1 MPPEGDDAGSPVPKA
16 DVYNGAV
23 AADRWLIVGLGNPG
37 PAYSHNRH
45 NVGYWTVNRLARLH
59 GIPLKA
65 RRLAALGEGKIGDAN
80 VLLVKPRTFVNNS
93 GHAVAAA
100 LKHAKVPPENV
111 LIIYDE
117 LDLPAGRLRL
127 KAKGGTAG
135 HNGLRSI
142 ASSLGTTDFP
152 RLRVGIGRPHVDG
165 EPVWDPDV
173 VSVWV
178 LSDPTPQET
187 KTLQNAVSRAAAAAE
202 TIVTE
207 GVEAAMSRYNK

>member
-1 MPPEGDDAGSPVPKA
+1 MTTSP
-16 DVYNGAV
+16 N
-23 AADRWLIVGLGNPG
+23 RWMIVGLGNPG

-45 NVGYWTVNRLARLH
+45 NVGYWTVNRLVRLH

-65 RRLAALGEGKIGDAN
+65 RRLATIGEGRIGDKE
-80 VLLVKPRTFVNNS
+80 VVLVKPRTYVNNS

-100 LKHAKVPPENV
+100 LKHTKVRPKNV
-111 LIIYDE
+111 LVIYDE
-117 LDLPAGRLRL
+117 LDLPAGRLRI

-142 ASSLGTTDFP
+142 AAALGTTDFP
-152 RLRVGIGRPHVDG
+152 RVRIGIGRPHVDG

-187 KTLQNAVSRAAAAAE
+187 KTLQDAVERATAAVEMVLAE
-202 TIVTE
+202 GIET
-207 GVEAAMSRYNK
+207 AMNRYNK

>member
-1 MPPEGDDAGSPVPKA
+1 MGS
-16 DVYNGAV
+16 
-23 AADRWLIVGLGNPG
+23 DRWLIVGLGNPG

-65 RRLAALGEGKIGDAN
+65 RRLATVGEGRIGDSE
-80 VLLVKPRTFVNNS
+80 VTLVKPRTFVNDS

-100 LKHAKVPPENV
+100 RKHTRVGPENV
-111 LIIYDE
+111 LVVYDE
-117 LDLPAGRLRL
+117 LDLPAGRLRI

-135 HNGLRSI
+135 HKGIKSVAGAL
-142 ASSLGTTDFP
+142 ASTDFP
-152 RLRVGIGRPHVDG
+152 RVRVGIGRPHVDG

-173 VSVWV
+173 VAVWV

-187 KTLQNAVSRAAAAAE
+187 KTLQNAVERAAKAVE
-202 TIVTE
+202 LVLGE
-207 GVEAAMSRYNK
+207 GVEAAMNRYNK

>member
-1 MPPEGDDAGSPVPKA
+1 MGS
-16 DVYNGAV
+16 DH
-23 AADRWLIVGLGNPG
+23 WLIVGLGNPG

-65 RRLAALGEGKIGDAN
+65 RRLATVGEGRIGDSE
-80 VLLVKPRTFVNNS
+80 VTLVKPRTFVNDS

-100 LKHAKVPPENV
+100 RKHTRVGPENV
-111 LIIYDE
+111 LVVYDE
-117 LDLPAGRLRL
+117 LDLPAGRLRI

-135 HNGLRSI
+135 HKGIKSVAGAL
-142 ASSLGTTDFP
+142 ASSDFP
-152 RLRVGIGRPHVDG
+152 RVRVGIGRPHVDG

-173 VSVWV
+173 VAVWV

-187 KTLQNAVSRAAAAAE
+187 KTLQNAVGRAANAVELVLA
-202 TIVTE
+202 E
-207 GVEAAMSRYNK
+207 GVEAAMNRYNK

>member
-1 MPPEGDDAGSPVPKA
+1 MGS
-16 DVYNGAV
+16 
-23 AADRWLIVGLGNPG
+23 DRWLIVGLGNPG

-65 RRLAALGEGKIGDAN
+65 RRLATVGEGRIGDRE
-80 VLLVKPRTFVNNS
+80 VTLVKPRTFVNDS

-100 LKHAKVPPENV
+100 RKHTRVGPENV
-111 LIIYDE
+111 LVVYDE
-117 LDLPAGRLRL
+117 LDLPAGRLRI

-135 HNGLRSI
+135 HKGIKSVAGAL
-142 ASSLGTTDFP
+142 ASSDFP
-152 RLRVGIGRPHVDG
+152 RVRVGIGRPHVDG

-173 VSVWV
+173 VAVWV

-187 KTLQNAVSRAAAAAE
+187 KTLQNAVGNAAKAVE
-202 TIVTE
+202 VVMEE
-207 GVEAAMSRYNK
+207 GVEAAMNRYNK

>member
-1 MPPEGDDAGSPVPKA
+1 MGS
-16 DVYNGAV
+16 
-23 AADRWLIVGLGNPG
+23 DRWLIVGLGNPG

-65 RRLAALGEGKIGDAN
+65 RRLATVGEGRIGDRE
-80 VLLVKPRTFVNNS
+80 VTLVKPRTFVNDS

-100 LKHAKVPPENV
+100 RKHTRVGPENILV
-111 LIIYDE
+111 VYDE
-117 LDLPAGRLRL
+117 LDLPAGRLRI

-135 HNGLRSI
+135 HKGIKSVAGAL
-142 ASSLGTTDFP
+142 ASTDFP
-152 RLRVGIGRPHVDG
+152 RVRVGIGRPHVDG

-173 VSVWV
+173 VAVWV

-187 KTLQNAVSRAAAAAE
+187 KTLQNAVERAAKAVE
-202 TIVTE
+202 LVLGE
-207 GVEAAMSRYNK
+207 GVEAAMNRYNK

>member
-1 MPPEGDDAGSPVPKA
+1 MGS
-16 DVYNGAV
+16 
-23 AADRWLIVGLGNPG
+23 DRWLIVGLGNPG

-65 RRLAALGEGKIGDAN
+65 RRLATVGEGRIGDSE
-80 VLLVKPRTFVNNS
+80 VTLVKPRTFVNDS

-100 LKHAKVPPENV
+100 RKHTRVGPENV
-111 LIIYDE
+111 LVVYDE
-117 LDLPAGRLRL
+117 LDLPAGRLRI

-135 HNGLRSI
+135 HKGIKSVAGAL
-142 ASSLGTTDFP
+142 ASTDFP
-152 RLRVGIGRPHVDG
+152 RVRVGIGRPHVDG

-173 VSVWV
+173 VAVWV

-187 KTLQNAVSRAAAAAE
+187 KTLQNAVGRAANAVELVLA
-202 TIVTE
+202 E
-207 GVEAAMSRYNK
+207 GVEAAMNQYNK

>member
-1 MPPEGDDAGSPVPKA
+1 VGS
-16 DVYNGAV
+16 DH
-23 AADRWLIVGLGNPG
+23 WLIVGLGNPG

-65 RRLAALGEGKIGDAN
+65 RRLATVGEGRIGDSE
-80 VLLVKPRTFVNNS
+80 VTLVKPRTFVNDS

-100 LKHAKVPPENV
+100 RKHTRVGPENV
-111 LIIYDE
+111 LVVYDE
-117 LDLPAGRLRL
+117 LDLPAGRLRI

-135 HNGLRSI
+135 HKGIKSVAGAL
-142 ASSLGTTDFP
+142 ASSDFP
-152 RLRVGIGRPHVDG
+152 RVRVGIGRPHVDG

-173 VSVWV
+173 VAVWV

-187 KTLQNAVSRAAAAAE
+187 KTLQNAVGRAANAVELVLA
-202 TIVTE
+202 E
-207 GVEAAMSRYNK
+207 GVEAAMNRYNK

>member
-1 MPPEGDDAGSPVPKA
+1 MTTSP
-16 DVYNGAV
+16 
-23 AADRWLIVGLGNPG
+23 DRWMIVGLGNPG

-45 NVGYWTVNRLARLH
+45 NVGYWTINRLARLH

-65 RRLAALGEGKIGDAN
+65 RRLATLGEGRIGESD
-80 VLLVKPRTFVNNS
+80 VVLVKPRTYVNNS

-100 LKHAKVPPENV
+100 LKHTKVRPENV
-111 LIIYDE
+111 LVVYDE
-117 LDLPAGRLRL
+117 LDLPAGRLRI

-142 ASSLGTTDFP
+142 AAALGTTDFP

-165 EPVWDPDV
+165 EPTWDSDV
-173 VSVWV
+173 VAVWV

-187 KTLQNAVSRAAAAAE
+187 QTLQDAVERAAAAVEMILAE
-202 TIVTE
+202 GIEV
-207 GVEAAMSRYNK
+207 AMNRYNK

>member
-1 MPPEGDDAGSPVPKA
+1 MTTSP
-16 DVYNGAV
+16 N
-23 AADRWLIVGLGNPG
+23 RWMIVGLGNPG

-45 NVGYWTVNRLARLH
+45 NVGYWTVNRLVRLH

-65 RRLAALGEGKIGDAN
+65 RRLATIGEGRIGDKE
-80 VLLVKPRTFVNNS
+80 VVLVKPRTYVNNS
-93 GHAVAAA
+93 GHVVAAA
-100 LKHAKVPPENV
+100 LKHTKVRPKNV
-111 LIIYDE
+111 LVIYDE
-117 LDLPAGRLRL
+117 LDLPAGRLRI

-142 ASSLGTTDFP
+142 AAALGTTDFP
-152 RLRVGIGRPHVDG
+152 RVRIGIGRPHVDG

-187 KTLQNAVSRAAAAAE
+187 KTLQDAVERATAAVEMVLAE
-202 TIVTE
+202 GIET
-207 GVEAAMSRYNK
+207 AMNRYNK

>member
-1 MPPEGDDAGSPVPKA
+1 MGS
-16 DVYNGAV
+16 
-23 AADRWLIVGLGNPG
+23 DRWLIVGLGNPG

-65 RRLAALGEGKIGDAN
+65 RRLATVGEGRIGDRE
-80 VLLVKPRTFVNNS
+80 VTLVKPRTFVNDS

-100 LKHAKVPPENV
+100 RKHTRVGPENILV
-111 LIIYDE
+111 VYDE
-117 LDLPAGRLRL
+117 LDLPAGRLRI

-135 HNGLRSI
+135 HKGIKSVAGAL
-142 ASSLGTTDFP
+142 ASTDFP
-152 RLRVGIGRPHVDG
+152 RVRVGIGRPHVDG

-173 VSVWV
+173 VAVWV

-187 KTLQNAVSRAAAAAE
+187 KTLQNAVERAAKAVE
-202 TIVTE
+202 LVLGE
-207 GVEAAMSRYNK
+207 GVEAAMNQYNK

>member
-1 MPPEGDDAGSPVPKA
+1 MGG
-16 DVYNGAV
+16 
-23 AADRWLIVGLGNPG
+23 DRWLIVGLGNPG

-59 GIPLKA
+59 GVQLKA
-65 RRLAALGEGKIGDAN
+65 RRLATVGDGRIGEGE
-80 VLLVKPRTFVNNS
+80 VVLVKPRTYVNNS

-100 LKHAKVPPENV
+100 LKHTKVRPENV
-111 LIIYDE
+111 LVIYDE
-117 LDLPAGRLRL
+117 LDLPAGRLRI

-142 ASSLGTTDFP
+142 AAALGTTDFP

-165 EPVWDPDV
+165 EPTWDSDV
-173 VSVWV
+173 VAVWV

-187 KTLQNAVSRAAAAAE
+187 KTLQNAVERAASAVELVVAE
-202 TIVTE
+202 GI
-207 GVEAAMSRYNK
+207 EAAMNRYNT

>member
-1 MPPEGDDAGSPVPKA
+1 VGS
-16 DVYNGAV
+16 
-23 AADRWLIVGLGNPG
+23 DRWLIVGLGNPG

-65 RRLAALGEGKIGDAN
+65 RRLATVGEGRIGDRE
-80 VLLVKPRTFVNNS
+80 VTLVKPRTFVNDS

-100 LKHAKVPPENV
+100 RKHTRVGPENILV
-111 LIIYDE
+111 VYDE
-117 LDLPAGRLRL
+117 LDLPAGRLRI

-135 HNGLRSI
+135 HKGIKSVAGAL
-142 ASSLGTTDFP
+142 ASTDFP
-152 RLRVGIGRPHVDG
+152 RVRVGIGRPHVDG

-173 VSVWV
+173 VAVWV

-187 KTLQNAVSRAAAAAE
+187 KTLQNAVERAAKAVE
-202 TIVTE
+202 LVLGE
-207 GVEAAMSRYNK
+207 GVEAAMNRYNK

>member
-1 MPPEGDDAGSPVPKA
+1 MGS
-16 DVYNGAV
+16 
-23 AADRWLIVGLGNPG
+23 DRWLIVGLGNPG

-65 RRLAALGEGKIGDAN
+65 RRLATVGEGRIGDSE
-80 VLLVKPRTFVNNS
+80 VTLVKPRTFVNDS

-100 LKHAKVPPENV
+100 CKHTRVGPENILV
-111 LIIYDE
+111 VYDE
-117 LDLPAGRLRL
+117 LDLAAGRLRI

-135 HNGLRSI
+135 HKGIKSVAGAL
-142 ASSLGTTDFP
+142 ASTDFP
-152 RLRVGIGRPHVDG
+152 RVRVGIGRPHVDG

-173 VSVWV
+173 VAVWV

-187 KTLQNAVSRAAAAAE
+187 KTLQNAVERAAKAVE
-202 TIVTE
+202 LVLGE
-207 GVEAAMSRYNK
+207 GVEAAMNRYNK

>member
-1 MPPEGDDAGSPVPKA
+1 VGS
-16 DVYNGAV
+16 
-23 AADRWLIVGLGNPG
+23 DRWLIVGLGNPG

-65 RRLAALGEGKIGDAN
+65 RRLATVGEGRIGDSE
-80 VLLVKPRTFVNNS
+80 VVLVKPRTFVNDS

-100 LKHAKVPPENV
+100 RKHTRVGPENILV
-111 LIIYDE
+111 VYDE

-135 HNGLRSI
+135 HKGIKSVAGAL
-142 ASSLGTTDFP
+142 ASTDFP
-152 RLRVGIGRPHVDG
+152 RLRIGIGRPHVDG

-173 VSVWV
+173 VAVWV

-187 KTLQNAVSRAAAAAE
+187 KTLQNAVGNAAKAVE
-202 TIVTE
+202 VVLEE
-207 GVEAAMSRYNK
+207 GVEAAMNRYNK